1 MTTSWTLTRP
11 RRPQDGRRVQLRH
24 AGELAKATWAGD
36 RWQLVVHSTTLRD
49 LALHHGWTLA
59 AAAPVATEAPP
70 SATQPPEPHPQ
81 AQQAPSGATAPEA
94 ARATLAAEALRLV
107 AGTVSS
113 VEAALQDSR
122 WHSDAALQAV
132 LDAEAAGDRRK
143 GVRRAVARL
152 RRELGGAG

>member
-1 MTTSWTLTRP
+1 MTTSYTLTRP

-24 AGELAKATWAGD
+24 AGELATATWAGD

-49 LALHHGWTLA
+49 LAMHHGWTLA
-59 AAAPVATEAPP
+59 AAAPAAAEAAP
-70 SATQPPEPHPQ
+70 SATQAPAPRAQ
-81 AQQAPSGATAPEA
+81 AQQAPSGATAPQVA
-94 ARATLAAEALRLV
+94 PATLAAEATQLV
-107 AGTVSS
+107 AGTVGE
-113 VEAALQDSR
+113 VVAALQDSR

-152 RRELGGAG
+152 RRELGEAG